1 MSKNN
6 LLLLA
11 TILLWGTMWYAI
23 KFQLGDTP
31 IAVSIFYRIL
41 LAALVLLAW
50 CAASRTIPR
59 LGIKDHTYLALMGL

>member
-1 MSKNN
+1 MNKNN

-11 TILLWGTMWYAI
+11 TIFLWGTVWYAI

-41 LAALVLLAW
+41 LAALVSWLGARQAAKFPAW
-50 CAASRTIPR
+50 A
-59 LGIKDHTYLALMGL
+59 